1 MRLKASYTVEAAMV
15 ISFCFLIF
23 GMAVCLCFE
32 MFKDIVEAVSYKQ
45 DGFDAVRAFRIKEG
59 VIGIYHAIRD

>member
-15 ISFCFLIF
+15 ISFCFFIF

-32 MFKDIVEAVSYKQ
+32 MFKDILEVVSYKQ